1 MIGWYVDLL
10 ISNTDI
16 GLPSNINDIVFDDVN
31 RPWGL
36 SEIISTG
43 RVHSSSSSSSTE
55 YNEILSSLYSI
66 AEKFVGFDVNV
77 MYPFPRTVSG
87 NYWTS
92 SLDWLTLLEDQIPSI
107 KYGFPNAYEKCKTG
121 DAYYVFIHFR
131 SSKKIL
137 KIFQYGGS
145 NRTFPGVINN
155 DGNITWLGYN
165 AYRLTLGQL
174 FPNGGYGITFELPA
188 ILNYNDPSSLY
199 DISKLYYIRVDCAR
213 KEAGGTSSPGA
224 GVTALQ
230 IPDVN
235 SRRQEFANLMEWLQG
250 SESNP
255 IPPDIIHNVPPDN
268 PYEPGGE
275 SGEGGGDGN
284 FDDESD
290 KIEDSSLPTLSASN
304 TGFTRIYNP
313 TLSQV
318 QALAQYLWT
327 DESVIQTIWNHI
339 KQYFEDPMQA
349 IIGFNLV
356 PCVVPNGG
364 TTTFKLMYID
374 TGVSMTAAANQFVD
388 VDCGTLTLEKYYG
401 SALDYSPYTKVSCF
415 LPYIGTVQLNTD
427 EVMDTTLHIKYRID
441 ICSGSCVAKIL
452 VNDNVL
458 YQYSGHCAIPIPFAA
473 ADFSSYVSAAIA
485 VAKLA
490 IGGAA
495 GGAIGALESLA
506 KDPSQQTNQVVTTTQ
521 VTDTARNPV
530 TGRQITM
537 GTRTTVETRES
548 PADQSSTMASFSGL
562 TPSNIAN
569 TVGQIMGSKPH
580 VEHSGSFSGNT
591 GYLGVRRPFLIIER
605 PNMCMPAQYQQF
617 NGFPSMITETLS
629 NLKGFT
635 KVQQVQLTGMSA
647 TNPEQAE
654 ILEFLKSGVII

>member
-1 MIGWYVDLL
+1 MGIWFY
-10 ISNTDI
+10 TDF
-16 GLPSNINDIVFDDVN
+16 GYCDNVPSNLSDIIITDTSRPYYINSIDSDITANLNIYVGTSSVEATNALSNFVGQTIFGTGALLRLQSLSATQKVN
-31 RPWGL
+31 NTVLTNFLPGIEIVAPNL
-36 SEIISTG
+36 FSYYNNNSETKVTVAHLLKLQRVILG
-43 RVHSSSSSSSTE
+43 RVSSNGLTMT
-55 YNEILSSLYSI
+55 ILKVNDDNSLSALWGPYTN
-66 AEKFVGFDVNV
+66 D
-77 MYPFPRTVSG
+77 MPFGQFG
-87 NYWTS
+87 NTNPGAAFYQF
-92 SLDWLTLLEDQIPSI
+92 LLCG
-107 KYGFPNAYEKCKTG
+107 YKTG
-121 DAYYVFIHFR
+121 DDLTDVNKY
-131 SSKKIL
+131 SSGYLSIY
-137 KIFQYGGS
+137 ISRGSGGS
-145 NRTFPGVINN
+145 DSYSIRYAVPSPSKPNSRMLV
-155 DGNITWLGYN
+155 
-165 AYRLTLGQL
+165 AL
-174 FPNGGYGITFELPA
+174 FG
-188 ILNYNDPSSLY
+188 NDPT
-199 DISKLYYIRVDCAR
+199 V
-213 KEAGGTSSPGA
+213 
-224 GVTALQ
+224 
-230 IPDVN
+230 IPDG
-235 SRRQEFANLMEWLQG
+235 EG
-250 SESNP
+250 PTPP
-255 IPPDIIHNVPPDN
+255 IDPDN
-268 PYEPGGE
+268 PYGPGGE
-275 SGEGGGDGN
+275 SGEGGGGGN
-284 FDDESD
+284 FDDNSD
-290 KIEDSSLPTLSASN
+290 PIEDSSLPTISASN

-313 TLSQV
+313 TLAQV

-374 TGVSMTAAANQFVD
+374 TGVPMTAAANQFVD

-427 EVMDTTLHIKYRID
+427 EVMDTTLRIKYRID

-458 YQYSGHCAIPIPFAA
+458 YQYSGHCAIPIPFSA

-521 VTDTARNPV
+521 VTDTARNPA

-562 TPSNIAN
+562 TPSNITN